1 MREGYIA
8 LRKYGEILLVVMVLL
23 VLYFT
28 SLNSYL
34 LFHSL
39 AEIFT
44 VVVACGIFVLT
55 WHSRR
60 FLENNYL
67 VFIGLAYLFIGSLDL
82 AHTLAYTG
90 MQIFPGYGTN
100 LPAQLWIAARYME
113 SISFLIAPL
122 FLARKLRV
130 NFVVSCFIVTSSLLL
145 LSIFYWNIFPTCFI
159 EGTGLTAFK
168 VISEYLISST
178 LLASVLLLVQKRRE
192 FDVDVLR
199 LMVASIFLTIGSEL
213 SFTLY
218 K

>member
-1 MREGYIA
+1 MTEASKNRLGY
-8 LRKYGEILLVVMVLL
+8 LPEERGLYRKLTIMDSIIYLASHKDYVELVVMVLL

-100 LPAQLWIAARYME
+100 LPA
-113 SISFLIAPL
+113 
-122 FLARKLRV
+122 
-130 NFVVSCFIVTSSLLL
+130 
-145 LSIFYWNIFPTCFI
+145 
-159 EGTGLTAFK
+159 
-168 VISEYLISST
+168 
-178 LLASVLLLVQKRRE
+178 
-192 FDVDVLR
+192 
-199 LMVASIFLTIGSEL
+199 
-213 SFTLY
+213 
-218 K
+218 